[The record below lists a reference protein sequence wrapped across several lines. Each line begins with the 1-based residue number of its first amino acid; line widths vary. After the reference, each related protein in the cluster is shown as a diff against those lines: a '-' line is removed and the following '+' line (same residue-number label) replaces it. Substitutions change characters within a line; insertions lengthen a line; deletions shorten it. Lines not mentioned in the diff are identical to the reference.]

1 MSAKNRDE
9 HDRFR
14 NITVGF
20 RVSPEENKQINE
32 VVAVSGLPKQEYC
45 YRRCM
50 SREITVLPN
59 TRVFKG
65 LKDTMNSL
73 TSELQRISSVSEITD
88 ENFDTLRLIISA
100 LNGLKGETNGE

>member
-1 MSAKNRDE
+1 MSVKNRDE

-50 SREITVLPN
+50 NRELIIQPN
-59 TRVFKG
+59 PRLFKG
-65 LKDTMNSL
+65 LKTVMESL
-73 TSELQRISSVSEITD
+73 LDELKRISAASELTD
-88 ENFDTLRLIISA
+88 ENYDSLRLIVA
-100 LNGLKGETNGE
+100 ALTDLNGGTDGR

>member
-50 SREITVLPN
+50 QRELIIQPN

-65 LKDTMNSL
+65 LKTVMENL
-73 TSELQRISSVSEITD
+73 TDELKRISDATELTD
-88 ENFDTLRLIISA
+88 ENFDSLRLILTA
-100 LNGLKGETNGE
+100 LTDLKGGANGE

>member
-50 SREITVLPN
+50 NREIAVLPN
-59 TRVFKG
+59 IRVFKG

-73 TSELQRISSVSEITD
+73 TSELQRISSVSEMTD
-88 ENFDTLRLIISA
+88 ENFDTLRLILSA

>member
-50 SREITVLPN
+50 NRELIIQPSS
-59 TRVFKG
+59 RVFKG
-65 LKDTMNSL
+65 LKTVMEEL
-73 TSELQRISSVSEITD
+73 TDELKRVSDAAELTD
-88 ENFDTLRLIISA
+88 ENYDSLRLIVTA
-100 LNGLKGETNGE
+100 LTDLKGESNGE